1 MTSSPVLP
9 PTIILSH
16 TQMGENVGAAARA
29 MKNFGLTDLRL
40 IAPKFEWP
48 NDRAQILASGA
59 GDILERTRLYPTA
72 SDALADVQLVFA
84 TTARG
89 RDVSREILT
98 PAEAAARLRAA
109 SDGGQK
115 TAILFGG
122 ERAGLDN
129 DEISL
134 CDALITIPT
143 APLPQVKAT
152 ELKAGSLNLG
162 QAVLL
167 LGYEWLKSADATPP
181 SRIRNSMAAPASR
194 QELIDLFE
202 HLERELDAAGFFF
215 PPAKKGT
222 MVRNIRAM
230 ILSSRLTDQQ
240 ARTIR
245 GMIVALVRNKYR
257 GKKA

>member
-1 MTSSPVLP
+1 MTAPA
-9 PTIILSH
+9 IILSH

-29 MKNFGLTDLRL
+29 MKNFGLSELRL
-40 IAPKFEWP
+40 IAPKMEWP

-59 GDILERTRLYPTA
+59 GDILDRTRIYTDA
-72 SDALADVQLVFA
+72 KAALADCQLVLA

-89 RDVSREILT
+89 RDVTREVLT
-98 PAEAAARLRAA
+98 PQEAAARLRKA
-109 SDGGQK
+109 SDAGMK

-143 APLPQVKAT
+143 APLPQIKDS
-152 ELKAGSLNLG
+152 EIKAGSLNLG

-167 LGYEWLKSADATPP
+167 LGYEWLKSADATPA
-181 SRIRNSMAAPASR
+181 SRIREGLAVPASR
-194 QELIDLFE
+194 QELVDLFE
-202 HLERELDAAGFFF
+202 HLERELDAGGFFF
-215 PPAKKGT
+215 PATKKGA

-230 ILSSRLTDQQ
+230 ILRSGLTDQQ

-257 GKKA
+257 GKT

>member
-1 MTSSPVLP
+1 MTAPA
-9 PTIILSH
+9 IILSH

-29 MKNFGLTDLRL
+29 MKNFGLSELRL
-40 IAPKFEWP
+40 IAPKMEWP

-59 GDILERTRLYPTA
+59 GDILDRTQIYTDA
-72 SDALADVQLVFA
+72 KAALADCQLVFA

-89 RDVSREILT
+89 RDVTREVLT
-98 PAEAAARLRAA
+98 PQAAAQRLRQA
-109 SDGGQK
+109 SDAGLK
-115 TAILFGG
+115 TALLFGG

-143 APLPQVKAT
+143 APLPQIKDS
-152 ELKAGSLNLG
+152 EIKAGSLNLG

-167 LGYEWLKSADATPP
+167 LGYEWLKSADATPA
-181 SRIRNSMAAPASR
+181 SRIRATIAVPAAR
-194 QELIDLFE
+194 QELVDLFE
-202 HLERELDAAGFFF
+202 HLERELDAGGFFF
-215 PPAKKGT
+215 PPAKKGA

-230 ILSSRLTDQQ
+230 ILRSGLTDQQ

-257 GKKA
+257 GQS

>member
-1 MTSSPVLP
+1 MTP
-9 PTIILSH
+9 PAVILCQ

-29 MKNFGLTDLRL
+29 MKNFGLSELVL
-40 IAPKFEWP
+40 VAPRMEWP

-59 GDILERTRLYPTA
+59 GDILAAARVYPNL
-72 SDALADVQLVFA
+72 SEALAPYRLVLA

-89 RDVSREILT
+89 RDVLKDIHT
-98 PAEAAARLRAA
+98 PQSAARALRAA
-109 SDGGQK
+109 QAQGAR

-129 DEISL
+129 DELSL
-134 CDALITIPT
+134 ADAVITIPT
-143 APLPQVKAT
+143 A
-152 ELKAGSLNLG
+152 EFSSLNLG

-167 LGYEWLKSADATPP
+167 LGYEWLKSGDATPAVRTP
-181 SRIRNSMAAPASR
+181 NTGGQPATR
-194 QELIDLFE
+194 AELVGLFA
-202 HLERELDAAGFFF
+202 HLEKELDAAQFFF
-215 PPAKKGT
+215 PPAKREA

-230 ILSSRLTDQQ
+230 ILRSGLTDQQ

-257 GKKA
+257 GQT

>member
-1 MTSSPVLP
+1 MTAPA
-9 PTIILSH
+9 IILSH

-29 MKNFGLTDLRL
+29 MKNFGLSELRL
-40 IAPKFEWP
+40 IAPKMEWP

-59 GDILERTRLYPTA
+59 GEILERTQIYTDA
-72 SDALADVQLVFA
+72 KAALADCQLVFA

-89 RDVSREILT
+89 RDVTREILT
-98 PAEAAARLRAA
+98 PQAAAQRLRQA
-109 SDGGQK
+109 SDAGLK
-115 TAILFGG
+115 TALLFGG

-143 APLPQVKAT
+143 APLPQIKDS
-152 ELKAGSLNLG
+152 EIKAGSLNLG

-167 LGYEWLKSADATPP
+167 LGYEWLKSADATPA
-181 SRIRNSMAAPASR
+181 SRIRATIAVPAAR
-194 QELIDLFE
+194 QELVDLFE
-202 HLERELDAAGFFF
+202 HLERELDAGGFFF
-215 PPAKKGT
+215 PPAKKGA

-230 ILSSRLTDQQ
+230 ILRSGLTDQQ
-240 ARTIR
+240 ASTIR

-257 GKKA
+257 GQS